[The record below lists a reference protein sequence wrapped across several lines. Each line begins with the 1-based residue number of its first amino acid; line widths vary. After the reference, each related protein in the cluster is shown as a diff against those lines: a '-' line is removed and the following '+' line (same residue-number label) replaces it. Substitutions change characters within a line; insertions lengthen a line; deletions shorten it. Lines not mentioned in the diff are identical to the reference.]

1 MRGRPT
7 GERAGTATQL
17 PAPLG
22 LYDAGRRE
30 VVGDRR
36 GRQKRDHLAFAQR
49 LLEQDPR
56 SHHAVYSQT
65 ESDSTTQAA
74 EGVATRLTPSFV
86 AQHQEMPMYTPKI
99 RADLIPRLYRA
110 AKARKIP
117 MTRLVSEIVAAA
129 LAHCERETA
138 ASRTHEFSTPPG
150 STIQRK
156 E

>member
-65 ESDSTTQAA
+65 ESDRTTQAA
-74 EGVATRLTPSFV
+74 EGGAPRLTPSFF

-110 AKARKIP
+110 AKARKVP
-117 MTRLVSEIVAAA
+117 MTKLVTALVETA
-129 LAHCERETA
+129 LAQVE
-138 ASRTHEFSTPPG
+138 HELGDLPHPL
-150 STIQRK
+150 IADDQPRQRRK
-156 E
+156 HG